1 MICASSKYRCFSFA
15 AIVAPPSLGLF
26 PARFAPS
33 PHAALPPPP
42 RRRGTLDA
50 DDLPPPGP
58 LADAR
63 RPLEL
68 GSGFAIA
75 THRIARIVVVVV
87 ARRASTS
94 RATRRS
100 AAADATTRKSE
111 KRARPRFSFANVVCR
126 PFATRRVRAG

>member
-1 MICASSKYRCFSFA
+1 
-15 AIVAPPSLGLF
+15 
-26 PARFAPS
+26 
-33 PHAALPPPP
+33 
-42 RRRGTLDA
+42 LDA

-75 THRIARIVVVVV
+75 THRIARIVVVVI

-126 PFATRRVRAG
+126 SFATRRVRAG

>member
-1 MICASSKYRCFSFA
+1 
-15 AIVAPPSLGLF
+15 
-26 PARFAPS
+26 
-33 PHAALPPPP
+33 
-42 RRRGTLDA
+42 LDA

-75 THRIARIVVVVV
+75 THRIARIVVVVVVV

-126 PFATRRVRAG
+126 SFATRRVRAG